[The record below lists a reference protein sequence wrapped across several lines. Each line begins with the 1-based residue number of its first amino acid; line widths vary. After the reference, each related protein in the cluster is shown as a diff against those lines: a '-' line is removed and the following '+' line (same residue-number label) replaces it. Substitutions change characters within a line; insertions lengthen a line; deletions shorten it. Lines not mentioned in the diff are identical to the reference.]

1 MRSAFNLAQVY
12 LPIPITIQS
21 QSLSTLHCQLTMA
34 SARLDDSVMSAGPD
48 DLQKKVV
55 ELAKATEAPEE
66 SFLMR
71 RLSFDDPD
79 QVQSVIDGLMLSL
92 ISYCY
97 HRHPRGENVHEVME
111 MLEQVE
117 PGSSEAAELERRAD
131 DAAALQ
137 IPFIVTLNQ
146 LVEDYYH
153 IRRRLEARLRAG
165 E

>member
-111 MLEQVE
+111 
-117 PGSSEAAELERRAD
+117 
-131 DAAALQ
+131 
-137 IPFIVTLNQ
+137 
-146 LVEDYYH
+146 
-153 IRRRLEARLRAG
+153 
-165 E
+165 